1 MIDFK
6 VEPDGGEPFEL
17 KAGTRDALVWERT
30 SKGNKSFTDLLASM
44 NMVDLYHLA
53 HIAAKRQGLYAGSLK
68 EFEESCELHFD
79 EEVDDPDPTQP
90 AASTED

>member
-1 MIDFK
+1 MIEFK
-6 VEPDGGEPFEL
+6 VEPEGGESYDL

-30 SKGNKSFTDLLASM
+30 SKGNRSFTDLMTSM

-53 HIAAKRQGLYAGSLK
+53 HIAAKRQGLFTGSLRD
-68 EFEESCELHFD
+68 FEETCDLHF
-79 EEVDDPDPTQP
+79 ETEASEPDPTPP